1 MEKKNI
7 AVVRNIQNNDPYC
20 YYGNNQYKNMR
31 TGVQGE
37 IPVETAQKIF
47 KVNIELTAMVNENP
61 LVEDLIEALNLK
73 IDK

>member
-1 MEKKNI
+1 MTPI
-7 AVVRNIQNNDPYC
+7 VRNIQNNDAYK
-20 YYGNNQYKNMR
+20 YLGGNRYKNIR
-31 TGVQGE
+31 TQKEGE
-37 IPVETAQKIF
+37 VSEETAQKIF

>member
-1 MEKKNI
+1 MTPI
-7 AVVRNIQNNDPYC
+7 VRNIQNNDANKEL
-20 YYGNNQYKNMR
+20 GENRYKNKKR
-31 TGVQGE
+31 QKESEVSE
-37 IPVETAQKIF
+37 ETAQKIF